1 MKTNKPSDRARYIMI
16 RVVSEKI
23 PMEQNW
29 PVAEEYRRWIENLT
43 DEQFKSYM
51 ERLSPLTQQQTTR
64 ELPQVTG
71 AFIAA
76 EAYPPSEAPAR
87 ERLSRIGG
95 EATAYYALAV
105 WRSIQYEEARE
116 AL

>member
-1 MKTNKPSDRARYIMI
+1 MT

-23 PMEQNW
+23 PMAQNW

-43 DEQFKSYM
+43 DEQFKSYI
-51 ERLSPLTQQQTTR
+51 ERLSPLTQQLTIQ
-64 ELPQVTG
+64 ELPQGTG
-71 AFIAA
+71 AFIAS

-116 AL
+116 SV